1 MKRAG
6 LLLIAVMLLAAVPS
20 PAVPLGTSA
29 RTVIPA
35 DIQQIISVDYRSLKN
50 SPTALAMKEKVLP
63 PALKEFETALKEVGI
78 DPDND
83 VEQLTFASFRAKNS
97 KNVTQLHV
105 IGLAQGTFPTKK
117 IIARLN
123 LKKIKPFKYR
133 TAALYPMAGG
143 QDMTFLDDSTM
154 LFGQRNAVE
163 AALDARDGEAPALAS
178 NSQMGDMITAVDSGP
193 VWSVLDSAGTQ
204 NMLRST
210 LGDAAKLADFD
221 MVKKRLL
228 GSRYTMDFN
237 NGVNFNLDV
246 VTSDSMTAATLSSL
260 LKAGVMFRKMNAQG
274 VEKTA
279 LDSVTVDNDSANL
292 TLRFKSDEK
301 RFQSLLQSD
310 LFTSISR

>member
-1 MKRAG
+1 MKRAA
-6 LLLIAVMLLAAVPS
+6 LLIAILLLPATPLLAVA
-20 PAVPLGTSA
+20 LGTSA

-50 SPTALAMKEKVLP
+50 SPTAMAMKAKVLP
-63 PALKEFETALKEVGI
+63 PTLKEFETALKGVGI

-83 VEQLTFASFRAKNS
+83 VEQLTFASFRAK
-97 KNVTQLHV
+97 KDLHI
-105 IGLAQGTFPTKK
+105 IGLAQGNFPTKK
-117 IIARLN
+117 IIGRLK
-123 LKKIKPFKYR
+123 LKKIKGFKYH
-133 TAALYPMAGG
+133 TSALYPMAGG

-154 LFGQRNAVE
+154 LFGQRAAVQ
-163 AALDARDGEAPALAS
+163 AALDARDGDAPALAS
-178 NSQMGDMITAVDSGP
+178 NAQMSDMITAVDSGP
-193 VWSVLDSAGTQ
+193 LWSVLDSAGTQ

-210 LGDAAKLADFD
+210 LGDAAKLADFE

-274 VEKTA
+274 AEKVA
-279 LDSVTVDNDSANL
+279 LDSVTVDNDSSNL
-292 TLRFKSDEK
+292 TLRFKSDEQ

-310 LFTSISR
+310 LFTSLSR